1 MKDTKL
7 IEPGKWY
14 IEYNENGDRVTHV
27 YEDSTIRLL
36 GYASRE
42 EYDNAHVTWE
52 DAIHPDDL
60 PGLFR
65 YIADLESKHPEG
77 MEYDAEYRIIT
88 KQGYHWIHDSGHV
101 ERREDGSP
109 VRIDGVAF
117 DIQDIIEKQTM
128 AKQLEESLTFTN
140 FFLNTYV
147 SAYFVNL
154 DTCACQVYMR
164 TEELKKNYPVIDNY
178 LDGLTEYIN
187 RDVHPDD
194 RAELLRIMSPENLK
208 RKLKEVSDFVH
219 IFRDIS
225 GNKEKHYR
233 LQIIRGVD
241 AHHAAFGF
249 IDVTDEYREQQS
261 RLLGAIPLSSD
272 IFTKANIGLW
282 SFELDE
288 GCEPRMY
295 ADEAMLRLI
304 GLDHQ
309 ISPEETYHAWYD
321 HIDPEHYDEVSASVE
336 KMTAGVHAEVQY
348 PWHHPNGETWIVRC
362 GGVRNYKYTKGIRI
376 EGTHQNVTDVAHF
389 QKAKLGTI
397 ALDRDILTKA
407 SIGLWAFEL
416 DEGCAPRMYADDAML
431 KLIGLDHQ
439 ISPEETYHAWYD
451 NIDPEHYGEV
461 TEAVEKMTAGIHAEV
476 QYPWHCPRGD
486 TWIVRCG
493 GVRNYAYTKGIRIE
507 GTHQNVTALTHY
519 EKRNLTDLLASLA
532 DNFLQVYFLDPYT
545 GKFSSYAGNAFDGDD
560 NRDYSQINFY
570 QDVADRSGT
579 IVHPDD
585 KPLIDKMYS
594 RGNLIAVLESGQPTE
609 FIIRWPTGN
618 GDECVY
624 MKNRLVPF
632 DDDDGTKKLV
642 IGVLDVTS
650 EEQHQRLLKE
660 ARERA
665 EEASNAKTTFLFN
678 MSHDI
683 RTPMNAI
690 LGYTDIAM
698 NHIDEYDRVS
708 DSLKKI
714 KLSGGHLLNLIN
726 DILEMSR
733 IEAGKMEIVT
743 APLNAYEVTEGV
755 VTMSRSLAAAKS
767 ITLNV
772 HANDLKNPYIYSDE
786 LHTNQIIIN
795 LISNAIKYTNPGGT
809 VDYSIEQISDPQDG
823 TANYRV
829 TVKDNGIGMSEEFQK
844 HLFESFSRE
853 QSTTVSKQEGA
864 GLGLAIVK
872 RIVDM
877 MNGTITVQSKPG
889 EGSVFVVELPLR
901 VMDEKAIE
909 AFEASRK
916 KDAAAV
922 DEISFDGQKV
932 LLVEDNEMNREIA
945 TEILEEAGLSID
957 TAEDGAI
964 AVRKVMEKGTSYYDF
979 ILMDIQMPVMDGY
992 EATAEIRKLPG
1003 ADKVPIIALS
1013 ANAFK
1018 EDTDRSLAAGMN
1030 AHVAKPID
1038 VKTLFE
1044 TIQGLIGSH
1053 SEKR

>member
-1 MKDTKL
+1 MINTKL
-7 IEPGKWY
+7 IEPGKWH
-14 IEYNENGDRVTHV
+14 IEYNEAGERIAHV

-36 GYASRE
+36 GYASKE
-42 EYDNAHVTWE
+42 EYINAQVSWE

-60 PGLFR
+60 KKLLQ
-65 YIADLESKHPEG
+65 YISDLESKHPEG
-77 MEYDAEYRIIT
+77 MDYDTEYRIMT
-88 KQGYHWIHDSGHV
+88 KQGYHWIHDCGHV
-101 ERREDGSP
+101 VRREDGSP
-109 VRIDGVAF
+109 IHIDGAAF
-117 DIQDIIEKQTM
+117 DIQDILEKQET
-128 AKQLEESLTFTN
+128 AKQLAESLAFTN
-140 FFLNTYV
+140 FFLSTYV

-154 DTCACQVYMR
+154 DTCACQVYTR
-164 TEELKKNYPVIDNY
+164 TEELKKNYPVIENY
-178 LDGLTEYIN
+178 LDGLTEYIH

-194 RAELLRIMSPENLK
+194 RDELISILSPDNLK
-208 RKLKEVSDFVH
+208 RKLEEASDFSH
-219 IFRDIS
+219 IFRDLS
-225 GNKEKHYR
+225 GNNEKYYR
-233 LQIIRGVD
+233 VQVIRGVD
-241 AHHAAFGF
+241 AHHVALGF
-249 IDVTDEYREQQS
+249 IDVTEDYHQQKS
-261 RLLGAIPLSSD
+261 RLLGAIPLSND
-272 IFTKANIGLW
+272 VLTKANIGLW

-295 ADEAMLRLI
+295 ADEAML
-304 GLDHQ
+304 
-309 ISPEETYHAWYD
+309 
-321 HIDPEHYDEVSASVE
+321 
-336 KMTAGVHAEVQY
+336 
-348 PWHHPNGETWIVRC
+348 
-362 GGVRNYKYTKGIRI
+362 
-376 EGTHQNVTDVAHF
+376 
-389 QKAKLGTI
+389 
-397 ALDRDILTKA
+397 
-407 SIGLWAFEL
+407 
-416 DEGCAPRMYADDAML
+416 

-451 NIDPEHYGEV
+451 YIDPEHYGKV
-461 TEAVEKMTAGIHAEV
+461 AEAVEKMTAGIHAEV
-476 QYPWHCPRGD
+476 QYPWHCPCGD

-545 GKFSSYAGNAFDGDD
+545 GKFSSYAGNAFDGDE

-570 QDVADRSGT
+570 QDVADRSGS
-579 IVHPDD
+579 IVHPGD
-585 KPLIDKMYS
+585 KPLIDRMYS
-594 RGNLIAVLESGQPTE
+594 RENLIAVLESGQPTE

-650 EEQHQRLLKE
+650 EEQQQRLLKE

-665 EEASNAKTTFLFN
+665 EEASNAKTSFLFN

-690 LGYTDIAM
+690 LGFTDIAM
-698 NHIDEYDRVS
+698 NHIDEPDRAC

-714 KLSGGHLLNLIN
+714 KLSGGYLLNLIN

-733 IEAGKMEIVT
+733 IEAGKMEIVPI
-743 APLNAYEVTEGV
+743 PLNAYEVTESV
-755 VTMSRSLAAAKS
+755 VTMSRSLAATKD
-767 ITLNV
+767 ITFNV
-772 HANDLKNPYIYSDE
+772 KAEGLKNPYIYSDE

-809 VDYSIEQISDPQDG
+809 VDYSVEQISDPEDG
-823 TANYRV
+823 IAKYRV
-829 TVKDNGIGMSEEFQK
+829 TVNDNGIGMSEEFQK

-853 QSTTVSKQEGA
+853 QSSTVSKQEGA

-872 RIVDM
+872 KIVDM
-877 MNGTITVQSKPG
+877 MGGTIAVQSKSG
-889 EGSVFVVELPLR
+889 EGSTFVVELPLK
-901 VMDEKAIE
+901 VMDAEAIE
-909 AFEASRK
+909 KFEASRK
-916 KDAAAV
+916 KNIVAV

-945 TEILEEAGLSID
+945 TEILEDVGLVID

-964 AVRKVMEKGTSYYDF
+964 AVRKVMEKGPSYYDF
-979 ILMDIQMPVMDGY
+979 ILMDIQMPVMNGY
-992 EATAEIRKLPG
+992 EATAEIRKMSG
-1003 ADKVPIIALS
+1003 AEKIPIIALS

-1018 EDTDRSLAAGMN
+1018 EDIDKSLSLGMN

-1038 VKTLFE
+1038 VKNLFE
-1044 TIQGLIGSH
+1044 TMQGLV
-1053 SEKR
+1053 K

>member
-147 SAYFVNL
+147 SAYFVDL

-178 LDGLTEYIN
+178 LDGLTKYIN

-241 AHHAAFGF
+241 EHHAAFGF

-261 RLLGAIPLSSD
+261 RLLGAIPLSTD
-272 IFTKANIGLW
+272 ILTKANIGLW

-295 ADEAMLRLI
+295 ADEAMLKLI

-321 HIDPEHYDEVSASVE
+321 HIDNDSYDLVADAVA
-336 KMTAGVHAEVQY
+336 KMTSGEHAEVQY

-362 GGVRNYKYTKGIRI
+362 GGVRNPEYTKGIRI
-376 EGTHQNVTDVAHF
+376 EGTHQNVTELIHFDEKERARAKKLESDLAIEKLRTEALSFIADHEPDMTEALDFFGKRILEFMECDQVIFRMVNGKRILLNAPGISDLPQEICSRCPVIDFSSDIGGIFGEKDVICINDSHDGCRGVTIHPDCPVRSSYMQRIYSGEELMGLFSVHYINGQHTFSEMDQKILKMVAVCLELMIGRVKEK
-389 QKAKLGTI
+389 QNEIARIEAESSSKAK
-397 ALDRDILTKA
+397 
-407 SIGLWAFEL
+407 
-416 DEGCAPRMYADDAML
+416 
-431 KLIGLDHQ
+431 
-439 ISPEETYHAWYD
+439 
-451 NIDPEHYGEV
+451 
-461 TEAVEKMTAGIHAEV
+461 TE
-476 QYPWHCPRGD
+476 
-486 TWIVRCG
+486 
-493 GVRNYAYTKGIRIE
+493 
-507 GTHQNVTALTHY
+507 
-519 EKRNLTDLLASLA
+519 
-532 DNFLQVYFLDPYT
+532 
-545 GKFSSYAGNAFDGDD
+545 
-560 NRDYSQINFY
+560 
-570 QDVADRSGT
+570 
-579 IVHPDD
+579 
-585 KPLIDKMYS
+585 
-594 RGNLIAVLESGQPTE
+594 
-609 FIIRWPTGN
+609 
-618 GDECVY
+618 
-624 MKNRLVPF
+624 
-632 DDDDGTKKLV
+632 
-642 IGVLDVTS
+642 
-650 EEQHQRLLKE
+650 
-660 ARERA
+660 
-665 EEASNAKTTFLFN
+665 FLFN

-743 APLNAYEVTEGV
+743 APLNVYEVTEGV

-772 HANDLKNPYIYSDE
+772 HADGLKNPYIYSDE

-853 QSTTVSKQEGA
+853 RSTTVSRQEGA

-877 MNGTITVQSKPG
+877 MNGTITVQSKLG

-1038 VKTLFE
+1038 VKTLFK